1 MQINWQQAS
10 TPRRGSS
17 SNCEMKQVRSQSKK
31 ENRDQS
37 CSEPYDPCDRAH
49 HEMAS
54 PPCYRPRAWDP
65 PIVRGRP
72 AALTRPAPDSRPAR
86 ADSRPDATWRPCGR
100 APHGT
105 VLVRDPIPSIHLP
118 VGRIT
123 NRSVPWRPRSAW
135 AHGALASGTALPRAS
150 DHGTRARLRRRRR
163 APVSLSVSVSWGE
176 NLNRSEVVV
185 PWWSSALGA
194 LAVAGT
200 CIGVSRSPRQ
210 NEARGLKGSSWWQH
224 LQLVVTSERGRR
236 KLLELFDL

>member
-72 AALTRPAPDSRPAR
+72 AALTRPVPDSRPAR
-86 ADSRPDATWRPCGR
+86 PDPTRPGGR

-105 VLVRDPIPSIHLP
+105 VLVRDPIPSHPSICPSDGSRTARSLGVLAPHGRMALLP
-118 VGRIT
+118 LGRPCRERAIT
-123 NRSVPWRPRSAW
+123 GHGLGCGGGGGRP
-135 AHGALASGTALPRAS
+135 
-150 DHGTRARLRRRRR
+150 
-163 APVSLSVSVSWGE
+163 
-176 NLNRSEVVV
+176 
-185 PWWSSALGA
+185 
-194 LAVAGT
+194 
-200 CIGVSRSPRQ
+200 
-210 NEARGLKGSSWWQH
+210 
-224 LQLVVTSERGRR
+224 
-236 KLLELFDL
+236 